1 MRSAVR
7 AALAACLGVMATGAA
22 APTVAEQPVALDV
35 ASTYPG
41 SMPIFGDAAR
51 GLTERIDRASGGEIA
66 LRFHEPGELVPAAD
80 TVKAVAAGTV
90 PAALSAAAWFAEK
103 DSAFNMFSVVPF
115 GPGIGEY
122 LAWLYYG
129 GGLDMAREMF
139 HANGVHNIPCI
150 LIPPEASGWFQ
161 KEIRS
166 LDDLKGLRMRFF
178 GLGASVMQKFGVTT
192 PQLAAGELLNAMET
206 GTLDAAEFSQ
216 PLLDKPLRLYT
227 VAKYY
232 YFPGWHQQA
241 TFFDLYINLAR
252 WNAMADRTKALLE
265 ISCGDTLRDTIAIG
279 EAGQWKVLKELQAEG
294 VQLKRWPPEILVAF
308 ETAWYEVVADE
319 SAKNPNFKRVYDSY
333 AAFRDNYSIWRHFS
347 YLQ

>member
-1 MRSAVR
+1 MVAGTVST
-7 AALAACLGVMATGAA
+7 LAEPV
-22 APTVAEQPVALDV
+22 VAIDV
-35 ASTYPG
+35 ANTYPG
-41 SMPIFGDAAR
+41 TMPMFGDAAR
-51 GLTERIDRASGGEIA
+51 RLTERVQRASGGEVM
-66 LRFHEPGELVPAAD
+66 LRFHEPNELVPAAD
-80 TVKAVAAGTV
+80 TVKAVAADRV
-90 PAALSAAAWFAEK
+90 PAALSAAAWFADE

-139 HANGVHNIPCI
+139 HAKNVHNIPCI

-166 LDDLKGLRMRFF
+166 LDDLKGLRMRFY
-178 GLGASVMQKFGVTT
+178 GLGANVMQKFGVTT
-192 PQLAAGELLNAMET
+192 QQLPAGEILNAMKN
-206 GTLDAAEFSQ
+206 GKLDAAEFSQ

-227 VAKYY
+227 MAKYY

-241 TFFDLYINLAR
+241 TIFDLYVNLTR
-252 WNAMADRTKALLE
+252 WNAMADRHKAILE
-265 ISCGDTLRDTIAIG
+265 IACGDTLRDTIAIG

-308 ETAWYEVVADE
+308 EKAWYEVVADE
-319 SAKNPNFKRVYDSY
+319 SARNPNFKKV
-333 AAFRDNYSIWRHFS
+333 
-347 YLQ
+347 